1 MNALIHVF
9 QLTPRGR
16 PLIVVFRP
24 CDPLNPFPTHPKRL
38 AESQRPSPALR
49 SIFRLARGGFGSF
62 NSAWL
67 VAPAIKSPSAVE
79 YAGPAVAAASP
90 GKACGLPRRTCLPSI
105 RVASSRTPASWEAPP
120 VRTARRPAAT
130 SKPLLES
137 RD

>member
-9 QLTPRGR
+9 RLTPRGR

-24 CDPLNPFPTHPKRL
+24 CDPLNHFPTHPKRL

-67 VAPAIKSPSAVE
+67 VAPAIRSPSAVE
-79 YAGPAVAAASP
+79 YAGPAGAASRA
-90 GKACGLPRRTCLPSI
+90 GKGFRPPPR
-105 RVASSRTPASWEAPP
+105 AP
-120 VRTARRPAAT
+120 
-130 SKPLLES
+130 LS
-137 RD
+137 RDSVVRSRHPPSPPAPAGRT

>member
-9 QLTPRGR
+9 RLTPRGR

-24 CDPLNPFPTHPKRL
+24 CDPLNHFPTHPKRL

-79 YAGPAVAAASP
+79 YAGPAVAGPPP
-90 GKACGLPRRTCLPSI
+90 GQAF
-105 RVASSRTPASWEAPP
+105 
-120 VRTARRPAAT
+120 RPARTT
-130 SKPLLES
+130 SLASNPVA
-137 RD
+137 